1 MVAERYDGGCDNGTD
16 RPASPATRIRMNET
30 PHATDD
36 ALGVHPGD
44 TSHGAIH
51 GDGDH
56 VDAAHGGHVDA
67 AHGGHAQGAPLG
79 PVDWAAWGAGL
90 LGIAAGLVVAACLYL
105 STAL

>member
-1 MVAERYDGGCDNGTD
+1 
-16 RPASPATRIRMNET
+16 MNET

-36 ALGVHPGD
+36 APGAHPGD

-56 VDAAHGGHVDA
+56 VDAAHGD
-67 AHGGHAQGAPLG
+67 HAQGAPLG
-79 PVDWAAWGAGL
+79 PVDLAAWGAGL
-90 LGIAAGLVVAACLYL
+90 LGIAAGLVVAACLFL